1 VNPVVAAVVV
11 AFVVAV
17 LRFVFAALRFVAVLV
32 VVELNDLFD
41 KAIQYINKINEI
53 FLESVKLIAS
63 MYEQYK
69 AYIDNFQRTNQQWI
83 ESQWSPF
90 LAKAKVEET
99 EKIAGRKKG

>member
-1 VNPVVAAVVV
+1 MSWIDMYQQSLKNYQNMRE
-11 AFVVAV
+11 FY
-17 LRFVFAALRFVAVLV
+17 LDYDQKMKM
-32 VVELNDLFD
+32 LNDLFD

-99 EKIAGRKKG
+99 EKIEGRKKG

>member
-1 VNPVVAAVVV
+1 MRE
-11 AFVVAV
+11 FY
-17 LRFVFAALRFVAVLV
+17 LDYEQKMKMLY
-32 VVELNDLFD
+32 DLFD
-41 KAIQYINKINEI
+41 KATQYINKINEL
-53 FLESVKLIAS
+53 FLESVKLSAS

-99 EKIAGRKKG
+99 ERIEQKKKG